1 MFDIQRNSFVDA
13 LGMENEKYYVP
24 DMKEIKKIF
33 GGYDIYNK
41 HNRGMKA
48 PAITKF
54 LSQKQNL
61 RK

>member
-1 MFDIQRNSFVDA
+1 MFDIQRNSFVAA

-24 DMKEIKKIF
+24 DMKEIKK
-33 GGYDIYNK
+33 YLEDMIYYK